1 MPLRLARSRP
11 GEPQTPET
19 CVRERTQLTSH
30 IIMPLTA
37 VATDPAASRQFSRVE
52 YNLLS
57 PGTGQ
62 ACSCGSPSCS
72 QRVRRYSTH
81 SLCCR
86 DCALL
91 RRRTPPGHGSKSCIH
106 VRHHRQTRDGSLC
119 TVYEPIHD
127 KNTLIPCCG
136 ADAPTCTFSASVVNN
151 QALSGPSQ
159 ALYTKVG
166 SCDTAGIWR
175 WWRRRLG
182 GGESVGGKSRRLR
195 SRRRQRRP
203 S

>member
-1 MPLRLARSRP
+1 MRGELSTGDVPLRLARSRP

-52 YNLLS
+52 YNLLN

-62 ACSCGSPSCS
+62 ACSCGSPTDS

-91 RRRTPPGHGSKSCIH
+91 RRRTPPGHGSKSCILYG
-106 VRHHRQTRDGSLC
+106 HRQIRDGSC
-119 TVYEPIHD
+119 TRPWVFVRQ
-127 KNTLIPCCG
+127 T
-136 ADAPTCTFSASVVNN
+136 ASETRCRVAHMSTTVDR
-151 QALSGPSQ
+151 L
-159 ALYTKVG
+159 LVLRT
-166 SCDTAGIWR
+166 
-175 WWRRRLG
+175 RRT
-182 GGESVGGKSRRLR
+182 
-195 SRRRQRRP
+195 
-203 S
+203 